1 VAVVAEPAPANGS
14 ADGRGTA
21 NGNGNGSA
29 PGNALVSTAAST
41 AAAALRVSKGGE
53 PKPISAGNIGTI
65 SGTAPIPPYC
75 YRYTIGVTGLP
86 ALDPAARPTGP
97 VTVTGD
103 NPVAEALAAELFAAG
118 VPVGR
123 ARSGEAPL
131 AGGVVVVTDLLDT
144 ARPTVVD
151 VFPAL
156 QRLLVEGTAD
166 VVFVSALGGGM
177 GIEPAA
183 PRTFEDPVPQGAGVR
198 ALVKT
203 AGIEYPDRVV
213 RLVDLG
219 EAEVGDPA
227 VAARLVAE
235 ELAAAGAPAEV
246 GRRDG
251 ARLTSE
257 IVRLHGRP
265 PGTDPVDVS
274 SLGIGKE
281 SVVLFTGGARGIT
294 AQVAVALARHTG
306 CTIELSGRS
315 PLPADEESPEL
326 AAAVDRKGIRGVLV
340 QQGLRDFKEIDR
352 ETDRIL
358 AAREVR
364 ATLRALAEAGSE
376 VTYHQVDVRDPDA
389 LAAVVG
395 SVYER
400 RGRLDGVV
408 AGAGIMNNVLL
419 AEKTIDVFTDVYATK
434 VDSLRTLL
442 QSIRGE
448 LGFLLVFSSAVGHTG
463 NRGQIDYTAANDA
476 LDTITRANA
485 DRARRVLVVDWGPWD
500 SALGMVYD
508 ELGKLMEAVGIG
520 LISPAEGTGCVLGD
534 LAHTEANQ
542 LMIIRAE
549 PQLIGARDDGPG
561 GAVVAGSAN
570 GAVVAAVAQGAG
582 PA

>member
-1 VAVVAEPAPANGS
+1 
-14 ADGRGTA
+14 
-21 NGNGNGSA
+21 
-29 PGNALVSTAAST
+29 
-41 AAAALRVSKGGE
+41 
-53 PKPISAGNIGTI
+53 
-65 SGTAPIPPYC
+65 
-75 YRYTIGVTGLP
+75 
-86 ALDPAARPTGP
+86 
-97 VTVTGD
+97 
-103 NPVAEALAAELFAAG
+103 
-118 VPVGR
+118 
-123 ARSGEAPL
+123 
-131 AGGVVVVTDLLDT
+131 
-144 ARPTVVD
+144 
-151 VFPAL
+151 
-156 QRLLVEGTAD
+156 
-166 VVFVSALGGGM
+166 M
-177 GIEPAA
+177 
-183 PRTFEDPVPQGAGVR
+183 
-198 ALVKT
+198 
-203 AGIEYPDRVV
+203 
-213 RLVDLG
+213 
-219 EAEVGDPA
+219 
-227 VAARLVAE
+227 
-235 ELAAAGAPAEV
+235 
-246 GRRDG
+246 
-251 ARLTSE
+251 
-257 IVRLHGRP
+257 
-265 PGTDPVDVS
+265 
-274 SLGIGKE
+274 
-281 SVVLFTGGARGIT
+281 
-294 AQVAVALARHTG
+294 
-306 CTIELSGRS
+306 
-315 PLPADEESPEL
+315 
-326 AAAVDRKGIRGVLV
+326 
-340 QQGLRDFKEIDR
+340 
-352 ETDRIL
+352 
-358 AAREVR
+358 
-364 ATLRALAEAGSE
+364 
-376 VTYHQVDVRDPDA
+376 RDPDA